1 MEEDMKRDRDTS
13 VTERNFI
20 LQQGFEEPAPPAYHL
35 QYSALVFQPRVVGLT
50 LLLGVLLQSP
60 AVFLALAAVLWWG
73 ALLPQWNLFDAVY
86 NRTAG
91 SRPGA
96 IRLGPAPAPR
106 RFAQGMAGSFALVI
120 AVALLLEWRVFAYVF
135 EALFAVAA
143 GALAL
148 GRFCLGSFLYHVL
161 TGRGEFAR
169 RTLPWTRR

>member
-1 MEEDMKRDRDTS
+1 MKPNRDPTAA
-13 VTERNFI
+13 ERNFI
-20 LQQGFEEPAPPAYHL
+20 LQQGFEEPAPQACHL

-50 LLLGVLLQSP
+50 LLVGVLFQSP
-60 AVFLALAAVLWWG
+60 AVFLILAAVLWWG
-73 ALLPQWNLFDAVY
+73 ALLPQWNLFDAMY

-96 IRLGPAPAPR
+96 MRLGPAPAPR
-106 RFAQGMAGSFALVI
+106 RFAQGVAGSFALVI

-135 EALFAVAA
+135 EAFFAVAV
-143 GALAL
+143 GALAF

-161 TGRGEFAR
+161 TGRAEFAR